1 MATHYLAKINE
12 SECIGCTKCI
22 QACPYDAIIGAP
34 QQLHTVLDT
43 ECTGCKL
50 CIAPCPVDCISLV
63 EIEKPLFD
71 REKIKMRKRMKKERE
86 AKEYFAKAPDNKKEA
101 KNLLQNILK
110 KDI

>member
-1 MATHYLAKINE
+1 MTKFYLAKIEE

-34 QQLHTVLDT
+34 QQLHIVLDT

-50 CIAPCPVDCISLV
+50 CIDPCPVDCISLI
-63 EIEKPLFD
+63 EIEKPLYD

-86 AKEYFAKAPDNKKEA
+86 SKEHFANTPENIEEA
-101 KNLLQNILK
+101 KNILQSILK
-110 KDI
+110 KNI